1 MNASHR
7 KLLIGSV
14 LVLTVVVIGSSILAR
29 GLFVRTLD
37 SHAADVLDESW
48 AAMRGYLRIEGVGNE
63 PVAALWYYDSEDP
76 DESSIVGRLRRAFL
90 VTDSS
95 GTKVLSIS
103 RTYENIGKEPPALI
117 QSRVSAALA
126 PSGRKA
132 FYDTRYSDGV
142 FYLVRA
148 GVIFDEQ
155 RRNPYYVAIGT
166 PLAAS
171 RRTLNIFTL
180 ILVAAL
186 ASAILLGCAVD
197 RTITRATA

>member
-1 MNASHR
+1 MIPPHR
-7 KLLIGSV
+7 KLLIGSILVLAV
-14 LVLTVVVIGSSILAR
+14 LVIGASILAR
-29 GLFVRTLD
+29 GLFVRALD
-37 SHAADVLDESW
+37 SHAAYVLDDSW
-48 AAMRGYLRIEGVGNE
+48 AAMKGYLRIEGVGNE
-63 PVAALWYYDSEDP
+63 PVAASWYFDSEDP

-95 GTKVLSIS
+95 GTNVLSIS

-126 PSGRKA
+126 SSGRKA

-142 FYLVRA
+142 IYLVRA
-148 GVIFDEQ
+148 GVIFDEA

-171 RRTLNIFTL
+171 RQALKIFTL

-186 ASAILLGCAVD
+186 VSAVLLGCALD
-197 RTITRATA
+197 RTIRRTTA